1 MPAITYTRHARER
14 IEERRISQAEVEAV
28 LDDPQ
33 IVYHDRKANPIYVRF
48 LGSRRIK
55 VGSRKAAILCM

>member
-28 LDDPQ
+28 LGDPQ
-33 IVYHDRKANPIYVRF
+33 IVYHDRKANPIYCA
-48 LGSRRIK
+48 LSGL
-55 VGSRKAAILCM
+55 A